1 MAGNMIKCR
10 FCTTTFSE
18 QKNCNSS
25 TPKYA
30 PVEMTALN
38 YEELPPIPDCNQP
51 VKSWL
56 QQIEKWKALAETY
69 EVLVSQVTNK

>member
-1 MAGNMIKCR
+1 MD
-10 FCTTTFSE
+10 
-18 QKNCNSS
+18 SS

-56 QQIEKWKALAETY
+56 QQIEQWKALIETY
-69 EVLVSQVTNK
+69 ELLVKQ

>member
-1 MAGNMIKCR
+1 MEKKQI
-10 FCTTTFSE
+10 
-18 QKNCNSS
+18 SS

-30 PVEMTALN
+30 PLEMLPLDH
-38 YEELPPIPDCNQP
+38 EELPPGLDCNQP